1 MITIIATF
9 GIAAAIFRRPAVG
22 ALLILALAHLE
33 RALMWGGHSAVKL
46 VTMLC
51 VGVLAFRVLLTRGG
65 IRIDDTT
72 LFILVFLIWISIT
85 LLWNQNQAE
94 SLSRWLSFV
103 LQCFLY
109 FLLINL
115 IQSKQDL
122 KLALW
127 GHVLGGSIL
136 ALMTI
141 KTMTSQNFIR
151 TDIAGLG
158 INLAARM
165 VGLNLLFSILLYQMA
180 TGRLAKSVL
189 LIAAVLSGMGAVVTL
204 SRGNWY
210 ALAISIIV
218 LATISAIK
226 GGRQF
231 TARQILL
238 WLCIGCVVFFFL
250 DTLIFTE
257 HGIAK
262 LTRRFQSAYTF
273 SDSAGGR
280 FDIWQEGWKLFLE
293 APLWG
298 HGFDSFAEKNP
309 YLNKPAHNAYVRISV
324 ENGLIGLVL
333 FGLILGSVVRKLW
346 NLFWQRGANPF
357 AVACGMALFTFLAI
371 ASMVDSAVDRKYL
384 WFVLG
389 LITLLLRYFGEGG
402 AIKTDQ
408 RQEVVAKAELLPV

>member
-22 ALLILALAHLE
+22 AMLILALAHLE
-33 RALMWGGHSAVKL
+33 GALMFGGHSAVKL
-46 VTMLC
+46 ATVLC
-51 VGVLAFRVLLTRGG
+51 VGVLAFRMLVTRGG

-85 LLWNQNQAE
+85 LLWNQNQAD

-109 FLLINL
+109 FLLLNL
-115 IQSKQDL
+115 IQSKQDV

-127 GHVLGGSIL
+127 GHVLGGSVL
-136 ALMTI
+136 AI
-141 KTMTSQNFIR
+141 IAVQTMTSQNFIR

-165 VGLNLLFSILLYQMA
+165 VGLNLLLSILLYQLA
-180 TGRLAKSVL
+180 TSRLAKSVL
-189 LIAAVLSGMGAVVTL
+189 LMAAILSGVGAVVPL

-210 ALAISIIV
+210 ALAISITV
-218 LATISAIK
+218 LATISVIK
-226 GGRQF
+226 GKRQF
-231 TARQILL
+231 TAKQVLL
-238 WLCIGCVVFFFL
+238 WICIGCVVFFFL

-262 LTRRFQSAYTF
+262 LSKRFQSAYTF
-273 SDSAGGR
+273 SDSAAGR
-280 FDIWQEGWKLFLE
+280 FDIWQAGWKLFLE

-298 HGFDSFAEKNP
+298 HGFDSFAEENP
-309 YLNKPAHNAYVRISV
+309 YFNKPAHNAYVRISV
-324 ENGLIGLVL
+324 ENGLIGLS
-333 FGLILGSVVRKLW
+333 FFILILGSVFRKLW
-346 NLFWQRGANPF
+346 KLFWQRGANSF
-357 AVACGMALFTFLAI
+357 AVAWGMALFTFLAI

-384 WFVLG
+384 WYVFG
-389 LITLLLRYFGEGG
+389 LITLLIRHYGEGE
-402 AIKTDQ
+402 AIKIDQ
-408 RQEVVAKAELLPV
+408 RQEIVEKTELLPV